1 MQLQAQPG
9 DLVGLGINAPVVL
22 DDICFDLESFQA
34 AWLVDDLLACE
45 RANVR
50 TCDLLAG
57 EQLAIALSCAP
68 CSLGAV
74 ILQAAPAR
82 ID

>member
-45 RANVR
+45 RV
-50 TCDLLAG
+50 TCW
-57 EQLAIALSCAP
+57 QVS
-68 CSLGAV
+68 SS
-74 ILQAAPAR
+74 R
-82 ID
+82 